1 MTDSTNIAGARP
13 AYDFEPIRTRG
24 AARRTARAGGNVDL
38 RIAKA
43 HVLSM
48 LAHPSEDRFPDT
60 GRTMWWLVAVAVYVS
75 GGVLSYALCRAA
87 RLSDDI
93 GERLRERR
101 EADPS
106 HDDGEVD
113 R

>member
-48 LAHPSEDRFPDT
+48 LAHPSRGSRRCGARP
-60 GRTMWWLVAVAVYVS
+60 RTVS
-75 GGVLSYALCRAA
+75 LIPAEPCGGWSQSPCTYPAAFSRTLFAA
-87 RLSDDI
+87 R
-93 GERLRERR
+93 
-101 EADPS
+101 P
-106 HDDGEVD
+106 V
-113 R
+113 

>member
-13 AYDFEPIRTRG
+13 AYDFEPIRTRGRRRPRG

-48 LAHPSEDRFPDT
+48 LAHPSR
-60 GRTMWWLVAVAVYVS
+60 GS
-75 GGVLSYALCRAA
+75 
-87 RLSDDI
+87 
-93 GERLRERR
+93 RR
-101 EADPS
+101 
-106 HDDGEVD
+106 
-113 R
+113 